1 MKTSSPR
8 PRGFTLVEIMVA
20 MTIMVMIFAGLLRV
34 FLQVLGTYTFDTA
47 KIQINHD
54 IRTFT
59 ASMSENATYANY
71 FKIFPSYTNLTRTA
85 TTLVNPNDP
94 DQGFTTALTDTSVND
109 GQSGDCLVLVYKD
122 LTDDTKIS
130 RIIVYFR
137 SPDPVTN
144 IGPVRVCDYP
154 ITPSSN
160 LPLYQLIPN
169 ITDPTIYPI
178 VVQLSQDVATG
189 RLFYDYHERSIIV
202 KGNIIQRGGLLNSV
216 HATAT
221 DTYNFTV
228 SPRG

>member
-1 MKTSSPR
+1 MPTNLRR

-20 MTIMVMIFAGLLRV
+20 MTLMLMISAGMLRV
-34 FLQVLGTYTFDTA
+34 FLQVLNTYYYDTA
-47 KIQINHD
+47 KLQINHD

-59 ASMSENATYANY
+59 AAMSENATYANY
-71 FKIFPSYTNLTRTA
+71 FKIFPAYNNLTRST

-94 DQGFTTALTDTSVND
+94 DQGYTTAMTDTSVND

-122 LTDDTKIS
+122 LTNDTLIS
-130 RIIVYFR
+130 RIMVYFR

-144 IGPVRVCDYP
+144 IGPVRVMDLA

-160 LPLYQLIPN
+160 LPLFQLIPD
-169 ITDPTIYPI
+169 IPDPTIYPI

-189 RLFYDYHERSIIV
+189 KLFYDYHDRSIIV
-202 KGNIIQRGGLLNSV
+202 KGNILQRGGLLNSA